1 MMSLTKV
8 WGKLRKKN
16 KEHYRQFYFCV
27 WFAVML
33 ISSYLMMLCSPLVS
47 QTLPVGGDSRKQV
60 YMIFC
65 VAAVGC
71 MIFIVYAAGL
81 FLRYKSREV
90 GVFLALGTEKGK
102 LSRALVLEIGKG
114 VLGISLLGLFTGG
127 ILALLIGK
135 IFEMIAKK
143 ATNSHFAFTRSGI
156 GMGVLFALVI
166 CLIVLVQTMRFMKRS
181 NIMDILNEQRKQ
193 ESVKNMVSPRYLA
206 RGLILTVA
214 GILVGFVL
222 PTVVVNLFHHW
233 LGGWTNLFYL
243 LTLIGLYQ
251 IMVYSISCHR
261 RGKNPQ
267 KYYRN
272 LVSYGM
278 LKFQGRSIV
287 RNMLVITLL
296 LVGGLFAAFY
306 IPTQS
311 SSFQAA
317 LQSYEALYSWHYT
330 EDADELTQKE
340 VLDMAERFGVEIFN
354 YREGEFIQAVGSGV
368 NRDNMDGSGNLLEQY
383 EERYAVYE
391 FISASQ
397 YETLTGEKIS
407 VEDGTYYM
415 IQTPDAYENIYNKFD
430 DMDQVYLDQEDTFLP
445 LSFAGTVIYQS
456 LVNGDW
462 GFDINARYV
471 VSDRDYARIEQGT
484 GEYPRI
490 RQVLFDSSK
499 GAQAVKFSK
508 ELYRVFAER
517 MSDSMKVGSN
527 YDAYMAKNSG
537 PDSMYAMEAVYNPDN
552 PVQESDWQ
560 FEPILIILEE
570 ENGLLTYAVYLL
582 LFLYVAAICL
592 AAVEIISY
600 ARSQSVGLSGR
611 QVFEDLEKLG
621 ADHAYVYRVLKKQIQ
636 KIFVLPTM
644 VGGVGILA
652 FEVLM
657 LGMNDGRYTQSE
669 IQIIPVLIVVILIM
683 VLCQYLMYRFSVNK
697 VAGQLNLR

>member
-1 MMSLTKV
+1 MRLTKV

-33 ISSYLMMLCSPLVS
+33 IGSYLMMLCSPLVS
-47 QTLPVGGDSRKQV
+47 ETLPVGGDSRKQV

-71 MIFIVYAAGL
+71 IIFVVYATGL

-90 GVFLALGTEKGK
+90 GVFLALGTDKGR
-102 LSRALVLEIGKG
+102 LSRALIWEMGQG
-114 VLGISLLGLFTGG
+114 VLKIALLGLFTGG

-135 IFEMIAKK
+135 IFEAIAKE
-143 ATNSHFAFTRSGI
+143 ATDSKFAFTLPGI
-156 GMGVLFALVI
+156 GLGVLFSVVI
-166 CLIVLVQTMRFMKRS
+166 FLIILVQAVRFMRRS

-193 ESVKNMVSPRYLA
+193 ESVKKMVSPRYLTS
-206 RGLILTVA
+206 GLLLTVT
-214 GILVGFVL
+214 GLLVGFVL

-243 LTLIGLYQ
+243 LTLVGLYQ

-296 LVGGLFAAFY
+296 LAGGLFAAFY

-311 SSFQAA
+311 SSFQTG
-317 LQSYEALYSWHYT
+317 LEKNEALYSWYYT
-330 EDADELTQKE
+330 EDADELTQE
-340 VLDMAERFGVEIFN
+340 DVLDLAKNFGVEISN
-354 YREGEFIQAVGSGV
+354 YREGEFVQAVGSGV
-368 NRDNMDGSGNLLEQY
+368 NRDLVDENGNLIEQY
-383 EERYAVYE
+383 EEQHAVYE
-391 FISASQ
+391 YIGASQ
-397 YETLTGEKIS
+397 YEALTGEKIS

-415 IQTPDAYENIYNKFD
+415 IQSPDAYENIFNKFD
-430 DMDQVYLDQEDTFLP
+430 DMDKVYLDQEDTFLP
-445 LSFAGTVIYQS
+445 LNFAGTVIYQS

-471 VSDRDYARIEQGT
+471 VSDRDYERIEQGT
-484 GEYPRI
+484 GEYPKV
-490 RQVLFDSSK
+490 RQVLFDSSR
-499 GAQAVKFSK
+499 GTLAVDFCR
-508 ELYRVFAER
+508 ELYRSFAQR

-527 YDAYMAKNSG
+527 YDAYLAKTSG
-537 PDSMYAMEAVYNPDN
+537 EDSMYAMEAVYNPDI

-560 FEPILIILEE
+560 FKPTLVLLEE

-600 ARSQSVGLSGR
+600 ARSQTVGLAGR

-621 ADHAYVYRVLKKQIQ
+621 ANHTYIRRVLKKQIQ
-636 KIFVLPTM
+636 KVFVLPTV
-644 VGGVGILA
+644 VGSLGILA

-657 LGMNDGRYTQSE
+657 LGMNDGRYTSGE
-669 IQIIPVLIVVILIM
+669 IQMIPVLLVVILA
-683 VLCQYLMYRFSVNK
+683 VALCQYLMYRFSVRK
-697 VAGQLNLR
+697 VTGQLNL